1 MNKAEE
7 ARHDDPRQIYT
18 NALNDK
24 EKKALSI
31 AKESLH
37 SSFNLEKSIGYL
49 KWEKQNAEKNV
60 DVK

>member
-1 MNKAEE
+1 MNKEVDGKE
-7 ARHDDPRQIYT
+7 DQVHYT

-31 AKESLH
+31 AIESLH

-49 KWEKQNAEKNV
+49 KWKEQNAEKNI

>member
-7 ARHDDPRQIYT
+7 SSNDDPTQIYT

-24 EKKALSI
+24 EQKALSI

>member
-1 MNKAEE
+1 MDKVGECT
-7 ARHDDPRQIYT
+7 PGPVCMYT
-18 NALNDK
+18 NALSDK
-24 EKKALSI
+24 EQKALSI

-49 KWEKQNAEKNV
+49 KWKEQNAEKNI